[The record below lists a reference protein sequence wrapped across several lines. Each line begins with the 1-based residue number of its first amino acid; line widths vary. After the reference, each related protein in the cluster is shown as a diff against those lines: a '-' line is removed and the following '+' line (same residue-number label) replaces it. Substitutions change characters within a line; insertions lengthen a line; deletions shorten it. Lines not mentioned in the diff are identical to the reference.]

1 MKKNLISI
9 IILALLI
16 VNIVLT
22 AIMMV
27 SVLGTNK
34 KTADL
39 VTDIASAI
47 SLDLGEGQE
56 SEKVEM
62 VSMADTETYTISEM
76 RILLKKDN
84 AVDEEGNVIDDKD
97 HYALIS
103 VALSMNTKNKGYKTY
118 SDLSTREDL
127 IKGLINEVVSQ
138 YTIGQAKDNAQQ
150 MEQEILKKIQERFDS
165 DFIYDV
171 TLISPLYQ

>member
-22 AIMMV
+22 AINMV
-27 SVLGTNK
+27 SVMGTNK

-47 SLDLGEGQE
+47 SLDLGEGE
-56 SEKVEM
+56 AVET

-76 RILLKKDN
+76 RILLKKDT
-84 AVDEEGNVIDDKD
+84 ASTDEEGNVDDND

-103 VALSMNTKNKGYKTY
+103 VALSMNTKNKDYKTY
-118 SDLSTREDL
+118 SDLTTREDL

-138 YTIGQAKDNAQQ
+138 YTMEQAKNNAQQ
-150 MEQEILKKIQERFDS
+150 MEDEILSKIQERFES

>member
-27 SVLGTNK
+27 SVMGTNK

-56 SEKVEM
+56 GEEVES

-76 RILLKKDN
+76 RILLKKDDT
-84 AVDEEGNVIDDKD
+84 VDAEGNVDDKD

-103 VALSMNTKNKGYKTY
+103 VALSMNTKNKDYKTY

-138 YTIGQAKDNAQQ
+138 YTMEGAKDNAQQ
-150 MEQEILKKIQERFDS
+150 MEQEILNKIQERFES

-171 TLISPLYQ
+171 TLISPLYS

>member
-22 AIMMV
+22 AINMV
-27 SVLGTNK
+27 SVMGTNK

-47 SLDLGEGQE
+47 SLDLGEGE
-56 SEKVEM
+56 EGEAVET

-76 RILLKKDN
+76 RILLKKDT
-84 AVDEEGNVIDDKD
+84 ASTDEEGNVDDND

-103 VALSMNTKNKGYKTY
+103 AALSMNTKNKDYKTY
-118 SDLSTREDL
+118 SDLTTREDL

-138 YTIGQAKDNAQQ
+138 YTMEQAKNNAQQ
-150 MEQEILKKIQERFDS
+150 MEDEILSKIQERFES

>member
-1 MKKNLISI
+1 MKKNLISV
-9 IILALLI
+9 IILALMI

-22 AIMMV
+22 AIMMI

-47 SLDLGEGQE
+47 SLDLGEGKE
-56 SEKVEM
+56 GEEIEM

-76 RILLKKDN
+76 RILLKRDDTP
-84 AVDEEGNVIDDKD
+84 DEDGNVDNKD

-103 VALSMNTKNKGYKTY
+103 VALSMNTKNKDYKTY

-138 YTIGQAKDNAQQ
+138 YTMDKAKDHAQQ
-150 MEQEILKKIQERFDS
+150 MEQEILQKIQERFES

-171 TLISPLYQ
+171 TLISPLYS

>member
-27 SVLGTNK
+27 SVMGTNK

-56 SEKVEM
+56 AEEVQS

-76 RILLKKDN
+76 RILLRKDN
-84 AVDEEGNVIDDKD
+84 TADAEGNVDDKD

-103 VALSMNTKNKGYKTY
+103 VALSMNTKNKDYKTY

-138 YTIGQAKDNAQQ
+138 YTMDEAKDNAQQ
-150 MEQEILKKIQERFDS
+150 MEQEILNKIQERFES

-171 TLISPLYQ
+171 TLISPLYS

>member
-16 VNIVLT
+16 VNIALT
-22 AIMMV
+22 SIMMV
-27 SVLGTNK
+27 SVLGVNK
-34 KTADL
+34 KTAGL
-39 VTDIASAI
+39 VTDIAAAI
-47 SLDLGEGQE
+47 SLDLGEGE
-56 SEKVEM
+56 EGEPVEA
-62 VSMADTETYTISEM
+62 VSMANTETYTISEM
-76 RILLKKDN
+76 RILLKRET
-84 AVDEEGNVIDDKD
+84 AADENGNVDDKD
-97 HYALIS
+97 HYALLS
-103 VALSMNTKNKGYKTY
+103 VTLSMNIKNKDYKTY

-138 YTIGQAKDNAQQ
+138 YTMSQAKDSAQQ
-150 MEQEILKKIQERFDS
+150 MEKEILDKIQARFDS

>member
-16 VNIVLT
+16 VNIALT
-22 AIMMV
+22 SIMMV
-27 SVLGTNK
+27 SVLGVNK
-34 KTADL
+34 KTAGL
-39 VTDIASAI
+39 VTDIAAAI
-47 SLDLGEGQE
+47 SLDLGEGE
-56 SEKVEM
+56 EGEPVEA
-62 VSMADTETYTISEM
+62 VSMANTETYTISEM
-76 RILLKKDN
+76 RILLKRETT
-84 AVDEEGNVIDDKD
+84 ADENGNVDDKD
-97 HYALIS
+97 HYALLS
-103 VALSMNTKNKGYKTY
+103 VTLSMNIKNKDYKTY

-138 YTIGQAKDNAQQ
+138 YTMSQAKDSAQQ
-150 MEQEILKKIQERFDS
+150 MEKEILDKIQARFDS

>member
-22 AIMMV
+22 AINMV
-27 SVLGTNK
+27 SVMGTNK

-47 SLDLGEGQE
+47 SLDLGEGE
-56 SEKVEM
+56 EGEAVET

-76 RILLKKDN
+76 RILLKK
-84 AVDEEGNVIDDKD
+84 
-97 HYALIS
+97 
-103 VALSMNTKNKGYKTY
+103 
-118 SDLSTREDL
+118 
-127 IKGLINEVVSQ
+127 
-138 YTIGQAKDNAQQ
+138 
-150 MEQEILKKIQERFDS
+150 ILLLRMRKEMLMTMI
-165 DFIYDV
+165 IMH
-171 TLISPLYQ
+171 